1 MIASGPP
8 DVVRADPQV
17 IASYL
22 GHRHSRPAT
31 GLDETEIETEARW
44 RRRGGRPW
52 LRSVRSSRSQAARFA
67 YGDLVAVWDV
77 SIDAAA
83 GRATAVVGRNGAGK
97 TTLLFGIAGV
107 LPLTGGSVLLEGRN
121 VGRLRPWDRARAGLC
136 LVPEGKRIFR
146 ELSVEENIAV
156 AMPRRM
162 RSADRRRRCD
172 EVFDRFPM
180 LASRRRQL
188 AGSLSGGQQQTLAI
202 ASAVAM
208 RPKVLLVDEPS
219 SGLSPLAVDDVL
231 ATLDDL
237 KRDGLAIVIVEQMV
251 EDVVTGIADDVVVLE
266 QGRVVLHDT
275 PERISLEELERRIA
289 VA

>member
-1 MIASGPP
+1 MDVADTVFVMELGRVIASGPP

-31 GLDETEIETEARW
+31 GLDETETETETEANW
-44 RRRGGRPW
+44 RRRW
-52 LRSVRSSRSQAARFA
+52 RSSMAEIHPILHVEAARFA

-162 RSADRRRRCD
+162 RSGDRRRRCD

-180 LASRRRQL
+180 LASRRAPARRL
-188 AGSLSGGQQQTLAI
+188 AAAE
-202 ASAVAM
+202 ASS
-208 RPKVLLVDEPS
+208 RPWRSPRPS
-219 SGLSPLAVDDVL
+219 PCGRRCSSSTSRRRACRRSPSM
-231 ATLDDL
+231 TSWP
-237 KRDGLAIVIVEQMV
+237 RSTI
-251 EDVVTGIADDVVVLE
+251 
-266 QGRVVLHDT
+266 
-275 PERISLEELERRIA
+275 
-289 VA
+289 